1 MPARTRSKS
10 TRKKTTGG
18 TPRERRQ
25 RARQRVIASG
35 LKLAEKGSFR
45 DLTIDEIASSA
56 GVSRPAFYTHFS
68 DKEELL
74 LVAVGEV
81 SEQLYEMADRWW
93 HGVGPPAQRVR
104 QAIEGVVSVYAGEAR
119 LLRIAAEVA
128 TYDDEVRALWLDI
141 AERFIEATAD
151 HIRSEQEVG
160 LIPRTLDP
168 RSTAEVLYLDGRAVL
183 LHVPRPGRADGQT
196 GGAGTHAGLGRSAL
210 SGRDPRGPALA
221 PAPLTSTQR
230 ARGRENGLGMRNSA
244 LRRRFPFDTC

>member
-1 MPARTRSKS
+1 MPAKARSKS

-25 RARQRVIASG
+25 KARGRVIASA

-45 DLTIDEIASSA
+45 DLTIDEIARSA
-56 GVSRPAFYTHFS
+56 DVSRPAFYTHFS

-74 LVAVGEV
+74 LIAVGEV
-81 SEQLYEMADRWW
+81 SEELYEMADRWW

-128 TYDDEVRALWLDI
+128 TYDDEMRALWLDI
-141 AERFIEATAD
+141 AGRFIEATAN

-168 RSTAEVLYLDGRAVL
+168 RSTAEALYWMAERCCYMY
-183 LHVPRPGRADGQT
+183 
-196 GGAGTHAGLGRSAL
+196 LGRGERTPKQVVQGLMPVWVAAL
-210 SGRDPRGPALA
+210 YPGVIPAGQLSPRRP
-221 PAPLTSTQR
+221 
-230 ARGRENGLGMRNSA
+230 
-244 LRRRFPFDTC
+244 

>member
-1 MPARTRSKS
+1 MPAKTRSKS
-10 TRKKTTGG
+10 TRKKSTGG
-18 TPRERRQ
+18 TPRERRHK
-25 RARQRVIASG
+25 ARQRVISNA
-35 LKLAEKGSFR
+35 LRLAEKGSFR
-45 DLTIDEIASSA
+45 DLTIDEIARSA

-128 TYDDEVRALWLDI
+128 TYDDDVRALWLDI
-141 AERFIEATAD
+141 AERFIEATAA

-168 RSTAEVLYLDGRAVL
+168 RSTAEVLFWMAERCCYMY
-183 LHVPRPGRADGQT
+183 
-196 GGAGTHAGLGRSAL
+196 LGRGERTPKQVVQGLMPVWVAAL
-210 SGRDPRGPALA
+210 YPGVIPAGQLSPR
-221 PAPLTSTQR
+221 
-230 ARGRENGLGMRNSA
+230 
-244 LRRRFPFDTC
+244 

>member
-10 TRKKTTGG
+10 TRRKTTGG
-18 TPRERRQ
+18 PPRERR
-25 RARQRVIASG
+25 RKARRRVISSA
-35 LKLAEKGSFR
+35 LRLAEKGSFR
-45 DLTIDEIASSA
+45 DLTIDEIARSA
-56 GVSRPAFYTHFS
+56 DVSRPAFYTHFS

-141 AERFIEATAD
+141 AERFIEATAA

-168 RSTAEVLYLDGRAVL
+168 RSTAEALYWMAERCCYMYLGPGQRTPREVVRGLMPVWVAALYPGVIPAAQLSPRA
-183 LHVPRPGRADGQT
+183 P
-196 GGAGTHAGLGRSAL
+196 
-210 SGRDPRGPALA
+210 
-221 PAPLTSTQR
+221 
-230 ARGRENGLGMRNSA
+230 
-244 LRRRFPFDTC
+244 

>member
-1 MPARTRSKS
+1 MPSKTRSKS

-25 RARQRVIASG
+25 KARRRVISNA
-35 LKLAEKGSFR
+35 LRLAEKGSFSE
-45 DLTIDEIASSA
+45 LTIDEIASA
-56 GVSRPAFYTHFS
+56 ADVSRPAFYTHFS

-128 TYDDEVRALWLDI
+128 TYDDEMRALWLDI

-168 RSTAEVLYLDGRAVL
+168 RSTGEALYWMAERCCYMY
-183 LHVPRPGRADGQT
+183 
-196 GGAGTHAGLGRSAL
+196 LGRGERTPKQVVQGLVPVWVAAL
-210 SGRDPRGPALA
+210 YPGVIPAGQLSPR
-221 PAPLTSTQR
+221 
-230 ARGRENGLGMRNSA
+230 
-244 LRRRFPFDTC
+244 

>member
-1 MPARTRSKS
+1 MPAKARSKS

-25 RARQRVIASG
+25 KARGRVIASA
-35 LKLAEKGSFR
+35 LKLAEKESFR
-45 DLTIDEIASSA
+45 DLTIDEIARSA
-56 GVSRPAFYTHFS
+56 DVSRPAFYTHFS

-74 LVAVGEV
+74 LIAVGEV
-81 SEQLYEMADRWW
+81 SEELYEMADRWW

-128 TYDDEVRALWLDI
+128 TYDDEMRALWLDI

-168 RSTAEVLYLDGRAVL
+168 RSTGEALYWMAERCCYMY
-183 LHVPRPGRADGQT
+183 
-196 GGAGTHAGLGRSAL
+196 LGRGERTPKQVVQGLMPVWVAAL
-210 SGRDPRGPALA
+210 YPGVIPAGQLSPRRP
-221 PAPLTSTQR
+221 
-230 ARGRENGLGMRNSA
+230 
-244 LRRRFPFDTC
+244 

>member
-1 MPARTRSKS
+1 MPAKARSKS

-25 RARQRVIASG
+25 KARGRVIASA
-35 LKLAEKGSFR
+35 LKLAEKESFR
-45 DLTIDEIASSA
+45 DLTIDEIARSA
-56 GVSRPAFYTHFS
+56 DVSRPAFYTHFS

-74 LVAVGEV
+74 LIAVGEV
-81 SEQLYEMADRWW
+81 SEELYEMADRWW

-128 TYDDEVRALWLDI
+128 TYDDQMRALWLDI

-168 RSTAEVLYLDGRAVL
+168 RSTGEALYWMAERCCYMY
-183 LHVPRPGRADGQT
+183 
-196 GGAGTHAGLGRSAL
+196 LGRGERTPKQVVQGLMPVWVAAL
-210 SGRDPRGPALA
+210 YPGVIPAGQLSPRRP
-221 PAPLTSTQR
+221 
-230 ARGRENGLGMRNSA
+230 
-244 LRRRFPFDTC
+244 

>member
-10 TRKKTTGG
+10 TRRKTTGG
-18 TPRERRQ
+18 PPRERR
-25 RARQRVIASG
+25 RKARQRVISSA
-35 LKLAEKGSFR
+35 LRLAEKGSFR
-45 DLTIDEIASSA
+45 DLTIDEIARSA
-56 GVSRPAFYTHFS
+56 DVSRSAFYTHFS

-141 AERFIEATAD
+141 AERFIEATSA

-168 RSTAEVLYLDGRAVL
+168 RSTAEALYWMAERCCYMY
-183 LHVPRPGRADGQT
+183 
-196 GGAGTHAGLGRSAL
+196 LGRGQRTPQEVVRGLMPVWVAAL
-210 SGRDPRGPALA
+210 YPGVIPAAQLSPRA
-221 PAPLTSTQR
+221 S
-230 ARGRENGLGMRNSA
+230 
-244 LRRRFPFDTC
+244 